1 MFASLRG
8 DRLVCA
14 GWFIDSPEGSPR
26 IHSEGVMSEACPHDL
41 IPSIKQAGELLMK
54 LWPTASSEDNGLQ
67 VRSKGDGT
75 LVSQADMQSNE
86 VILSAIKKLFPRDVI
101 ISEESPIEPALLAQS
116 RRTWVVDPL
125 DGTSSFLHGRDD
137 FSILVALCEAFVPT
151 FGVMFFPAR
160 NLLVV
165 AERGRGAIANG
176 VALAV
181 STAQQLHSGRV
192 YIRNFECL
200 RSEVASPMMDSGLAL
215 LKVANGELDG
225 AIIRM
230 ETHREWD
237 LAAPIVAIQEAGG
250 RVSTETDTEIPCGR
264 GQIDFDYVVASNGSV
279 HQALQALIPLRA

>member
-1 MFASLRG
+1 
-8 DRLVCA
+8 
-14 GWFIDSPEGSPR
+14 
-26 IHSEGVMSEACPHDL
+26 MSEPCPHDL

-54 LWPTASSEDNGLQ
+54 LWPSASSGVDGLD

-86 VILSAIKKLFPRDVI
+86 VILSEIKKLFPQDAI
-101 ISEESPIEPALLAQS
+101 LSEESPIEPTLLAKS
-116 RRTWVVDPL
+116 SRTWVVDPL

-137 FSILVALCEAFVPT
+137 FSILVALCKDFVPT

-165 AERGRGAIANG
+165 AEQGRGVVANG
-176 VALAV
+176 AALAV
-181 STAQQLHSGRV
+181 STAETLEPGRV

-200 RSEVASPMMDSGLAL
+200 RPEVASPMMDSGLAL

-230 ETHREWD
+230 KTHREWD
-237 LAAPIVAIQEAGG
+237 LAAPIAAIQEAGG
-250 RVSTETDTEIPCGR
+250 RVSTERGTEIPCGR
-264 GQIDFDYVVASNGSV
+264 GQIDFDYVIASNDRV
-279 HQALQALIPLRA
+279 HQALQALIPI